1 VSDRVDQEPAGAD
14 RESGEASALPAA
26 AGSHSAAPA
35 AASATSA
42 PGVTSVPGATSAPV
56 AAQSAVDE
64 LLKVLDLEM
73 IDENR
78 FRGVS
83 PAVGL
88 QRIFG
93 GQVAGQ
99 ALVAAGRTVDPAR
112 QVHSLHGYFVRP
124 GDPSEPILYEVEN
137 VRDGRSF
144 SVRRSVARQ
153 HGKPIF
159 FMAASFQRTEFGLD
173 HHAPAPPDVPP
184 PDEVPTMAERLAQY
198 PERLGIWSYVPRP
211 IDVRYV
217 GEPGWV
223 RPGGR
228 PAQASQ
234 RVWMRFDGKLP
245 DDPLLH
251 ACALTYA
258 SDLTLLD
265 SVLSM
270 HGEVWG
276 PGGFVGASLDHALWL
291 HRPCRAD
298 EWFLYD
304 CWSPSASGARG
315 LATGRVFTMDGR
327 HVATAVQEG
336 LLRRVGGGEPAADTP
351 TPPAGRARR

>member
-1 VSDRVDQEPAGAD
+1 MS
-14 RESGEASALPAA
+14 
-26 AGSHSAAPA
+26 
-35 AASATSA
+35 
-42 PGVTSVPGATSAPV
+42 VTGQA
-56 AAQSAVDE
+56 AVDA
-64 LLKVLDLEM
+64 LLEALDLES
-73 IDENR
+73 IEVNI

-83 PAVGL
+83 PQVAP
-88 QRIFG
+88 QRVYG

-99 ALVAAGRTVDPAR
+99 ALVAAGRTIDPER
-112 QVHSLHGYFVRP
+112 HVHSLHGYFVRP
-124 GDPSEPILYEVEN
+124 GDSTIPIVYSVEN
-137 VRDGRSF
+137 IRDGRSF
-144 SVRRSVARQ
+144 SVRRVTAIQ

-159 FMAASFQRTEFGLD
+159 FMSASFQVVEDGLE
-173 HHAPAPPDVPP
+173 HQASPPLDVPP
-184 PDEVPTMAERLAQY
+184 PEDVPTMTDRLARY
-198 PERLGIWSYVPRP
+198 PERLGMWGMIPRP

-223 RPGGR
+223 PSGEREPDPR
-228 PAQASQ
+228 Q

-265 SVLSM
+265 AVLSY

-276 PGGFVGASLDHALWL
+276 PGGVVGASLDHALWF
-291 HRPCRAD
+291 HRPVRAD

-315 LATGRVFTMDGR
+315 LANGRMFTADGR
-327 HVATAVQEG
+327 YIASAVQEG
-336 LLRRVGGGEPAADTP
+336 LLRRTRG
-351 TPPAGRARR
+351 